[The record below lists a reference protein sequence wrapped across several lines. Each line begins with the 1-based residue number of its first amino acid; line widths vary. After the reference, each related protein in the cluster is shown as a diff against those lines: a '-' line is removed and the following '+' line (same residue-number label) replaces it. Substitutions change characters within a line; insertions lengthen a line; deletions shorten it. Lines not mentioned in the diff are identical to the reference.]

1 MTPNAQPR
9 AAQPAPVFVV
19 TGAGGYVGGAVARRL
34 ALDGRHVRGLVRRAE
49 QAAELRRA
57 GIEPFVG
64 DLCDDGSLAGLL
76 TGGEV
81 VIHAAARADLRGRP
95 GLFERDTVEA
105 TRGLLRLAG
114 AAPPRR
120 FVLVSSAAV
129 YGGSAFGAGRRAPG
143 AAERPAPWNHYGRA
157 KLKAER
163 CVREHCDGGGVPW
176 TILRLGVV
184 YGGEASALHDHV
196 ARLLR
201 KGRLRLIGDGA
212 NRIATLHLDDAVEG
226 IILAATHPEAAGRVY
241 ELASDECVTQAELL
255 TAVAQ
260 ALGLP
265 PPTRRLDRRLAWLAA
280 AAVETLALRLRPQ
293 RARHWRSMVAMLSS
307 DQHLDCSL
315 IRGELG
321 WRPRRTLHERDA
333 GARAWRQQAVSN
345 EAAGSS
351 SNDAPR
357 AGVTGE

>member
-34 ALDGRHVRGLVRRAE
+34 ALDGRRVRGLVRRAD
-49 QAAELRRA
+49 QAAELRPA

-64 DLCDDGSLAGLL
+64 DLCDDESLTGLL
-76 TGGEV
+76 DGGEV

-95 GLFERDTVEA
+95 ELFERDTVQA

-120 FVLVSSAAV
+120 LVLVSSAAV
-129 YGGSAFGAGRRAPG
+129 CGAPARGQRG
-143 AAERPAPWNHYGRA
+143 AVAREKGPAAWNHYGRA
-157 KLKAER
+157 KLIAER
-163 CVREHCDGGGVPW
+163 CAREHCDGGGVPW

-184 YGGEASALHDHV
+184 YGGTASALHDHV

-201 KGRLRLIGDGA
+201 KNRLRLIGDGA
-212 NRIATLHLDDAVEG
+212 NRVATLHLDDAAEG
-226 IILAATHPEAAGRVY
+226 IILAATHPAAAGRVY

-255 TAVAQ
+255 TAA
-260 ALGLP
+260 APAPGLP
-265 PPTRRLDRRLAWLAA
+265 PPPRPLDRRPARPAA
-280 AAVETLALRLRPQ
+280 ALVETLALRLRPQ

-315 IRGELG
+315 IRDELG

-333 GARAWRQQAVSN
+333 DARPSPQQPVSN
-345 EAAGSS
+345 QAAGSTP
-351 SNDAPR
+351 NNAPH
-357 AGVTGE
+357 AQVIGE

>member
-9 AAQPAPVFVV
+9 AAQSAPVFVV

-34 ALDGRHVRGLVRRAE
+34 ALDGRHVRGLVRRPD

-57 GIEPFVG
+57 GIEPYVG
-64 DLCDDGSLAGLL
+64 DLCHHESLAGLL
-76 TGGEV
+76 DGGEV

-95 GLFERDTVEA
+95 ELFERDTVEA

-120 FVLVSSAAV
+120 LVLVSSAAV
-129 YGGSAFGAGRRAPG
+129 RGAPALGQRG
-143 AAERPAPWNHYGRA
+143 AVTREIGPAAWNHYGRA

-184 YGGEASALHDHV
+184 YGGAASALHEHV

-201 KGRLRLIGDGA
+201 KDRLRLIGDGA
-212 NRIATLHLDDAVEG
+212 NRIATLHLDDAAEG
-226 IILAATHPEAAGRVY
+226 IILAATHPAAAGRVY
-241 ELASDECVTQAELL
+241 ELASDERVTQAELL
-255 TAVAQ
+255 AAVAQ

-280 AAVETLALRLRPQ
+280 ALVETLALRLRPR

-307 DQHLDCSL
+307 DHRLDCSL
-315 IRGELG
+315 IRDELG

-333 GARAWRQQAVSN
+333 DARASPQQPVPSQPAKSTPN
-345 EAAGSS
+345 
-351 SNDAPR
+351 NAPH
-357 AGVTGE
+357 AQVIGE